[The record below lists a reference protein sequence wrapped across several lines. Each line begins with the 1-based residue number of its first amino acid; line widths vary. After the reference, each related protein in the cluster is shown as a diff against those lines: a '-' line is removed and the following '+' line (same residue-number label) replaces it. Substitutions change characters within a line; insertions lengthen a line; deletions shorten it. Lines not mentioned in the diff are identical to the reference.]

1 MPRKKASEDTA
12 KVQEKLSALQ
22 SDDNAEPKK
31 KTSTRSKKAASEPVV
46 DDEEITVD
54 GAPAETEEESV
65 IDEPTAEDL
74 AKEVEQDEIVTSEA
88 TNQEVDQEADEILEE
103 MDKLQMK
110 LHQIYGTRRSIKRA
124 KRQTIKDMSKDFA
137 TTDGYRKDIVVKNEI
152 DYIREETAVLA
163 QAVDNYRKEI
173 KTIHVTGVEP
183 DDDIGWVLTGHLNK
197 ENPQYKIKVALS
209 EFIAY
214 TQADTAGLEIKTD
227 HDLINTFRDI
237 ASRWIGTDI
246 QVVITKVYQKSL
258 QAYASRL
265 MASEMLAKYY
275 FRRIA
280 NGRTK
285 PMFTEG
291 SKVKAQIV
299 EVKRDR
305 VRVSVYG
312 QDAWVKADE
321 CFWVFE
327 GPLYD
332 VLHVG
337 EWVNVLI
344 LECAN
349 DWIYENQEHAYHL
362 AKLTVSIKQA
372 RPNPAAKNFK
382 NYEKGGIYEARPLFV
397 RHNNGQI
404 MCTLGKDEK
413 AINILCRPS
422 AVGNTIMGGYVK
434 VMVDG
439 KDEDTFRIW
448 GHIIDPNLR

>member
-1 MPRKKASEDTA
+1 MARKKTSEDAT
-12 KVQEKLSALQ
+12 KVQEKLSALP
-22 SDDNAEPKK
+22 SDDKAEPKK
-31 KTSTRSKKAASEPVV
+31 KTSTRGKKKAEEPVV
-46 DDEEITVD
+46 EDEEITVD
-54 GAPAETEEESV
+54 GAPAETLEESV
-65 IDEPTAEDL
+65 INEPTTEDL
-74 AKEVEQDEIVTSEA
+74 AKEVEQDEITTSNED
-88 TNQEVDQEADEILEE
+88 DQEADEILEV
-103 MDKLQMK
+103 MDKLQMR
-110 LHQIYGTRRSIKRA
+110 LHQIYGTKRSIKRA
-124 KRQTIKDMSKDFA
+124 KRQTLKDMSKDFA
-137 TTDGYRKDIVVKNEI
+137 TADGYRRDIVVKNEI

-183 DDDIGWVLTGHLNK
+183 DDDIGWVLTGHLNR

-214 TQADTAGLEIKTD
+214 TQADTAGLDIKND
-227 HDLINTFRDI
+227 HDLVNTFRDI

-280 NGRTK
+280 NGQKK

-327 GPLYD
+327 GSL
-332 VLHVG
+332 V
-337 EWVNVLI
+337 
-344 LECAN
+344 
-349 DWIYENQEHAYHL
+349 
-362 AKLTVSIKQA
+362 
-372 RPNPAAKNFK
+372 
-382 NYEKGGIYEARPLFV
+382 
-397 RHNNGQI
+397 
-404 MCTLGKDEK
+404 
-413 AINILCRPS
+413 CR
-422 AVGNTIMGGYVK
+422 K
-434 VMVDG
+434 
-439 KDEDTFRIW
+439 R
-448 GHIIDPNLR
+448 